1 MKPPEADLQT
11 LAAHQVHLWHAFI
24 PQQDDVL
31 NARQLGLLTAP
42 ERARLQRFHFA
53 KDQHRYLITR
63 ALVRTVLSR
72 YAPIAPADWAFEPGP
87 HGRPHITNPHPLA
100 QELRFNLSHSD
111 GLVVLAVTAG
121 REVGVDTESTARSAP
136 LEVADR
142 YFSGFEA
149 TALRALPAS
158 AQAHRFWELW
168 TFKESYIKA
177 RGMGLSLPLDQFS
190 FDLGTEAR
198 AGITFDTGI
207 HDYPARWRFW
217 QLRPDAEHLVALCL
231 ESTPA
236 EPTEFICRS
245 VMPFQHDAPLAVTL
259 TREPLYLA
267 G

>member
-1 MKPPEADLQT
+1 MKPPDAAPEL
-11 LAAHQVHLWHAFI
+11 LAPHQVHLWHAFI
-24 PQQDDVL
+24 PQRDDAL
-31 NARQLGLLTAP
+31 NAHQLGLLTAP
-42 ERARLQRFHFA
+42 ERERLQRFHFA

-87 HGRPHITNPHPLA
+87 QGRPQITNPHPLA
-100 QELRFNLSHSD
+100 QGLRFNLSHSD
-111 GLVVLAVTAG
+111 GLVVLAVTTG

-142 YFSGFEA
+142 YFSRRETA
-149 TALRALPAS
+149 ALRALPPS
-158 AQAHRFWELW
+158 AQPQRFWELW

-190 FDLGTEAR
+190 FELETEAR
-198 AGITFDTGI
+198 AGIAFDTGI
-207 HDYPARWRFW
+207 ADSPTRWRFW
-217 QLRPDAEHLVALCL
+217 QLRPDTEHLVAMCL

-245 VMPFQHDAPLAVTL
+245 VTPLQHDAPLAFTL
-259 TREPLYLA
+259 TRQPLGSA
-267 G
+267 